1 MKPTPKPKDS
11 TTPVNPLRLHILLG
25 GIQPGVVAG
34 TDEELLAY
42 IHNPF
47 YLQQIM
53 GVLELLDR
61 YSSQLF
67 QTNDPLEVMRIKA
80 KLEVLTLIA
89 DFPARAL
96 VSDKATPPQEQREEL
111 LNYIKEKFYGRH
123 ATDATGK

>member
-1 MKPTPKPKDS
+1 MKPAPKPKDAS
-11 TTPVNPLRLHILLG
+11 TPVNPLRLHILLG
-25 GIQPGVVAG
+25 GLDGGLVAG

-53 GVLELLDR
+53 NVLELLDR
-61 YSSQLF
+61 YSTQMF
-67 QTNDPLEVMRIKA
+67 QTNDPLEVMRLKA

-96 VSDKATPPQEQREEL
+96 VTDKATPPQEQREML

-123 ATDATGK
+123 HATDAGE